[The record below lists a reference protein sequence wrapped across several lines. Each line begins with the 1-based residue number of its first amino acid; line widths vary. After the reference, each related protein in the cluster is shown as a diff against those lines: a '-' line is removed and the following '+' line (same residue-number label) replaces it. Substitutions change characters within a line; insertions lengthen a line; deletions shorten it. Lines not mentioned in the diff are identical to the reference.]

1 VTRNTP
7 ARRAGHGVAMGKK
20 RLTKSTKMLIS
31 KEEVMKRFITLIIL
45 SAATLGLIWGCE
57 SVSGPTTDNAAIS
70 KAKTTIIEIPEPL
83 AMDVIGET
91 QDDQSPLMID
101 TLPNGNIVS
110 FTHLSKD
117 DQHITAAFNYVT
129 PDEIEKSRILV
140 LDESLA
146 SLSLFDESGFPI
158 SGYSFDVGNGD
169 AAAMSAFSISGGLG
183 ISCASDG
190 AVSIEILDGE
200 SVSSY
205 EFANRAEFD
214 LASTAYQA
222 VHYENVSREDLSPYE
237 QDLLERM
244 EMLEASIGQFDPLE
258 ILDSETAQQVVL
270 SGDFQENIGAGYS
283 DEQGLHAIPEWLR
296 KACTIVYYFEMICD
310 MIGNPEPVCKYV
322 KIAALTCDMIY
333 DVFQ

>member
-1 VTRNTP
+1 
-7 ARRAGHGVAMGKK
+7 MK
-20 RLTKSTKMLIS
+20 RL
-31 KEEVMKRFITLIIL
+31 ITLIIL
-45 SAATLGLIWGCE
+45 SAATLGIIWGCE
-57 SVSGPTTDNAAIS
+57 SVSGPTADNAAIS
-70 KAKTTIIEIPEPL
+70 NAKTKIIEIPEPL
-83 AMDVIGET
+83 DMDIVNGNRH
-91 QDDQSPLMID
+91 DLSPVMID

-146 SLSLFDESGFPI
+146 SLCLFDESGFPI
-158 SGYSFDVGNGD
+158 SGYSFDVGSVD

-205 EFANRAEFD
+205 EFANRGEFD

-222 VHYENVSREDLSPYE
+222 VHYEDVPREDLSPYE
-237 QDLLERM
+237 QDLLDRM

-258 ILDSETAQQVVL
+258 FLDSETAQQVVL
-270 SGDFQENIGAGYS
+270 SGDFQETIGAGYS
-283 DEQGLHAIPEWLR
+283 GEQELQGIPDWVR
-296 KACTIVYYFEMICD
+296 VACTIIYYVENICD
-310 MIGNPEPVCKYV
+310 LLGDPEPVCKYV
-322 KIAALTCDMIY
+322 KVGVLICDMIY
-333 DVFQ
+333 EVCR